1 MELLLTGLCERKTLR
16 HMGKR
21 ERRSISKR
29 DVALEASFF
38 QERRRHRRR
47 QCRANKAPSPSM
59 KTEPPMVGRLPSAS
73 AAF

>member
-38 QERRRHRRR
+38 FRNVVIDVDVDNVELTKH
-47 QCRANKAPSPSM
+47 
-59 KTEPPMVGRLPSAS
+59 PPLQ
-73 AAF
+73 